1 MIHINKNHHSTGS
14 ILKPKCFL
22 RYEKVE
28 ISCVRACHRGR
39 TTCQSLKR
47 FGYRADT
54 GLFTNTKGEKVL
66 HPPVYMCCATVKLL
80 LVFLCYILC
89 CNNTAFES
97 CLNAD
102 HEKVDIKRVIWLFVM
117 LQNHKALIS
126 EFYPRWRQFFIS
138 LLRPVL
144 LLLSQATAGLLIHPA
159 GTQHG
164 GTVLKRRGKTQ
175 IMSLTVAGLMC
186 SGLRTKE
193 SAVCVETPIT

>member
-1 MIHINKNHHSTGS
+1 M
-14 ILKPKCFL
+14 PKCFL

-66 HPPVYMCCATVKLL
+66 HPPVYMCCATEKLL

-117 LQNHKALIS
+117 LHHHKALIG
-126 EFYPRWRQFFIS
+126 EFNQDGGHFSYPYCGQYCCS
-138 LLRPVL
+138 CLRPRPAYWSTQQE
-144 LLLSQATAGLLIHPA
+144 LSMEVRFWNAEARH
-159 GTQHG
+159 
-164 GTVLKRRGKTQ
+164 R
-175 IMSLTVAGLMC
+175 
-186 SGLRTKE
+186 
-193 SAVCVETPIT
+193 